1 MKNARLIS
9 PASVDAI
16 GEIGY
21 TDILAGGNGAVF
33 AVNSLVDINIRLA
46 ERLLLGAPVNTVIM
60 LRAVGMITLFL
71 SFIEMI
77 RFLTIFLRVSVSIR
91 SSKQVIS
98 VGRVPGNALFT
109 RP

>member
-1 MKNARLIS
+1 M
-9 PASVDAI
+9 
-16 GEIGY
+16 
-21 TDILAGGNGAVF
+21 
-33 AVNSLVDINIRLA
+33 
-46 ERLLLGAPVNTVIM
+46 NTVIM

-77 RFLTIFLRVSVSIR
+77 RFLTILLRLSVSIR

-109 RP
+109 TPVTTFIKVCLRVRVSRVLDEL